1 MDTSSRIHQNHW
13 HMQKTMLKEITRY
26 VIPLVLTQGIKYLFL
41 CYLIHMVYD
50 LLMQRD
56 ADGRLLDFLQQLLHE
71 VTNLLSESS
80 VVKSNYSSP

>member
-1 MDTSSRIHQNHW
+1 
-13 HMQKTMLKEITRY
+13 
-26 VIPLVLTQGIKYLFL
+26 
-41 CYLIHMVYD
+41 MVYD